1 MKSTLKYLTLSLLVA
16 GFTGGVNAMDAA
28 TGVIDPPTKCGGNGS
43 GIKKSVLEIIR
54 ERAIKELNAPEEEVV
69 TEAAKGSTFI
79 SEEVGF
85 LEQSAI
91 DGFKTLTLEK
101 GGVFEKNLKVFLN
114 AKHGNPFA
122 PVVVPA
128 TATYDP
134 DADEGH

>member
-43 GIKKSVLEIIR
+43 GIKKSVIEIIR

-79 SEEVGF
+79 SENNSF
-85 LEQSAI
+85 LGASAM
-91 DGFKTLTLEK
+91 
-101 GGVFEKNLKVFLN
+101 LK
-114 AKHGNPFA
+114 APHKEDSAA
-122 PVVVPA
+122 PVIVPA
-128 TATYDP
+128 AATDDP
-134 DADEGH
+134 DANEGH